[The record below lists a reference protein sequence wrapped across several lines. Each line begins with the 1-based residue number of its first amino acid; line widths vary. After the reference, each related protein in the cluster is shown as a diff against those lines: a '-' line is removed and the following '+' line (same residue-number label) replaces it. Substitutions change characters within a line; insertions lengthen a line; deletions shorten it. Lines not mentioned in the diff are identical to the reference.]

1 MPVHA
6 GFIPGASI
14 GNQDPLSLITTRN
27 LIQKSNPNSRSL
39 SKRSLQWE
47 GTTDQGRG
55 VPWASKWTGPEHI
68 YYGHNTHLGV
78 QHRPFSTG
86 LDTGCVYGGKLSA
99 AILEP
104 PSPEYRRVCQQCA
117 SLLVSPKCTHQYR
130 CKVGK
135 CSNKYPC
142 RRSDLRC
149 PRPGCNMAPTSARHV
164 IISIPARA
172 TYDPNAPWRKAKRG
186 GQRGGEEEDWGELG
200 SQFVEEAQAW
210 LLARQ
215 DVDTA
220 NVAAAN
226 VSARISSGGD
236 REAEDGTAPSGAA
249 PQQRHAFLKSPL
261 LYTSPLQSGVT

>member
-1 MPVHA
+1 VHA
-6 GFIPGASI
+6 GLIPGAAI
-14 GNQDPLSLITTRN
+14 GHQDPLSLITTRN
-27 LIQKSNPNSRSL
+27 LIPRASAKVW
-39 SKRSLQWE
+39 KRSPLWE

-86 LDTGCVYGGKLSA
+86 LDTGCVYGGKLTA

-117 SLLVSPKCTHQYR
+117 SPLVSPKCTHQYR
-130 CKVGK
+130 CKVGQ

-142 RRSDLRC
+142 RRSDPRC
-149 PRPGCNMAPTSARHV
+149 PRPGCSMAPMSARHA

-172 TYDPNAPWRKAKRG
+172 TYDLNAPWRKAKRG
-186 GQRGGEEEDWGELG
+186 GQRGGEEEDVGELG
-200 SQFVEEAQAW
+200 SQFVEEAPAEQRW

-215 DVDTA
+215 DVDTGY
-220 NVAAAN
+220 VAAAN
-226 VSARISSGGD
+226 VSARLSSGGD
-236 REAEDGTAPSGAA
+236 REGEDGAAPSGAA
-249 PQQRHAFLKSPL
+249 PEGHAILKSPL
-261 LYTSPLQSGVT
+261 HSSFT